1 MTKVLLAEEAVRD
14 LLKEIHEDRLRDL
27 DVPFGFELEDVT
39 VEERPH
45 IIIAPALP
53 EWSIRAKLSVPVIYN
68 RNPSDISGRISLP
81 ACRDNL
87 DKLHSRIADRAYH
100 APMGRLRL
108 RSWEVSPDEAP
119 APYFPDGKPNGPP
132 AQWSVT
138 ATFKVF

>member
-27 DVPFGFELEDVT
+27 DVPFGFELDDMT
-39 VEERPH
+39 VEERPN
-45 IIIAPALP
+45 IIAPALP
-53 EWSIRAKLSVPVIYN
+53 EWSIRTKLSVPVIYSP
-68 RNPSDISGRISLP
+68 NPSDISGRVSLP

-87 DKLHSRIADRAYH
+87 DKLRSRIADGAYH

-108 RSWEVSPDEAP
+108 RAWDVTPDEAP
-119 APYFPDGKPNGPP
+119 APYLSDGKPDGPP